1 MFTNILRDETQRLNM
16 RAVEVDASLTEDDLA
31 QRVAGI
37 LGL

>member
-1 MFTNILRDETQRLNM
+1 M